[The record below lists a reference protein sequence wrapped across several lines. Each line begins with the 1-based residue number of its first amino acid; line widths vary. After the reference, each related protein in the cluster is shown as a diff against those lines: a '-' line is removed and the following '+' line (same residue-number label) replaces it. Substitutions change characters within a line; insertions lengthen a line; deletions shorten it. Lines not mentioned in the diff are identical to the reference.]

1 MTSTPQTETAP
12 DDKQKRAQHIVQS
25 TALLMVLFGIAKA
38 ISLVQTV
45 IIARFFGIGSEWD
58 AYVTANRIPELIV
71 ILISGGALGHAFIP
85 IFSGYLARG
94 AKTDGYKLAS
104 HVVNV
109 VFTLAIII
117 SGIVFVFAPFLVRN
131 VIASGFDDVTA
142 IQTINMMRLLLLGTI
157 IFAVSGIFSGILHSH
172 NHFLLPAVAP
182 IMYDVGILFGVV
194 FLLEPFGVYGV
205 AIGTVLGAA
214 LHLLVQVPGLI
225 RNGARWFPELG
236 LGDPELW
243 RVARL
248 MLPRIGGLFVFQ
260 FNFIVMTNIASRMG
274 AGAVSALDWG
284 WRLMQIPQTLI
295 GTAMG
300 IVIFPTLAA
309 FSEIE
314 DKDGK
319 RDAMSGALSFIM
331 IASIPA
337 AIGLILVGQPLLSL
351 LEGGAFDESA
361 TVLVYGTLR
370 MFTLGLIVHSMLEVV
385 ARSFYADKDT
395 YTPLWAA
402 LGGATINLVL
412 SVVLTGAWTSGQP
425 PLERVSMLALANSL
439 GVMFEVGV
447 LLVLLRRRW
456 HGINENKLTM
466 TTLKTLVASLVMAL
480 AVIAVEVIFTLLGLQ
495 GRLLFTV
502 GQVGVQVVV
511 GGIAFLIAT
520 LWLGMDEVKT
530 LIRLIL
536 RRGRKDDMMDTLQ
549 SV

>member
-85 IFSGYLARG
+85 IFSGYLARD

-142 IQTINMMRLLLLGTI
+142 IQTVNMMRLLLLGTI

-225 RNGARWFPELG
+225 RNGVRWFPELG

-274 AGAVSALDWG
+274 TGAVSALDWG

-412 SVVLTGAWTSGQP
+412 SVVLTGAWTEGQP

-502 GQVGVQVVV
+502 GQVGVQVIV
-511 GGIAFLIAT
+511 GGIVFLIAT
-520 LWLGMDEVKT
+520 SWLGMDDVKT